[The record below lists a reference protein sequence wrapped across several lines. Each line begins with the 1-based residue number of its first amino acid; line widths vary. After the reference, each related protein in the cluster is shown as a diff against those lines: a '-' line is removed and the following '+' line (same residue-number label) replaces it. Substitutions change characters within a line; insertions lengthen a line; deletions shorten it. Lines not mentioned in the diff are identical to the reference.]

1 MGASLPPRTGVDK
14 KHRIWITTLKL
25 AQMTHTHHPD
35 PDCLTIMWKQ
45 KTYLLYQS
53 SLNDQGNAGLNAKL
67 TATFTLIS
75 PWAARGSAIT
85 LLSGSYQG
93 KALDCIVIIRQLY
106 LPAVASL
113 LSIHMYNSLPSV
125 GPAFEKRA
133 KCWELKLDSPTE
145 WITEPRTETCS
156 CILLLS
162 QTADRLTQWVWW
174 LVANLAS
181 LILWDELS
189 HPFQNLEE
197 RKNLISLCKGKA
209 AVPQKEHK
217 MSLWRLLHT

>member
-1 MGASLPPRTGVDK
+1 MAASLPPRTGVDK
-14 KHRIWITTLKL
+14 KHRIWITTLKR

-35 PDCLTIMWKQ
+35 PDCLTITWKQ
-45 KTYLLYQS
+45 KTYLPYQS

-67 TATFTLIS
+67 TMTFTLIS

-85 LLSGSYQG
+85 LLSASYQG

-125 GPAFEKRA
+125 GPAFEKGA

-145 WITEPRTETCS
+145 WITELRTETCS

-162 QTADRLTQWVWW
+162 QTADRLTQ
-174 LVANLAS
+174 
-181 LILWDELS
+181 
-189 HPFQNLEE
+189 
-197 RKNLISLCKGKA
+197 
-209 AVPQKEHK
+209 
-217 MSLWRLLHT
+217 

>member
-67 TATFTLIS
+67 TVTFTLIS

-113 LSIHMYNSLPSV
+113 LSIHMYNSLPRLWEESKMLRV
-125 GPAFEKRA
+125 KARFSHRVNHRA
-133 KCWELKLDSPTE
+133 QD
-145 WITEPRTETCS
+145 RD
-156 CILLLS
+156 LLLHS
-162 QTADRLTQWVWW
+162 PPLPNSWQTYTVG
-174 LVANLAS
+174 LVAGSQSCLPHPVRWAKPS
-181 LILWDELS
+181 LSKFGGKKKS
-189 HPFQNLEE
+189 HLPL
-197 RKNLISLCKGKA
+197 
-209 AVPQKEHK
+209 
-217 MSLWRLLHT
+217 